1 MQQQQ
6 KLQLQKQPLSVASYA
21 QTQLPLQQ
29 QRQQLQQQPHQQQQ
43 HNMPSPSGL
52 DQRPQFQQR
61 QSQFVSRQGSRQGS
75 SAIGDISRLGRGL
88 RTNLPSQSDSNLSVH
103 TPSLFDHFSSSGTRL
118 TGNGSSSSL
127 PGGPSRKDVNS
138 KTPSFNGSPVAS
150 DTSHRFVTGAPTR
163 DHWKSDAYAPECSLC
178 GQRFSLLIRRHHC
191 RRCGDIFCSSC
202 CDVTVRLDQNAAFH
216 PAGLICRVCQPCYK
230 EFQSHL
236 IPLKTPQPALDD
248 SLDNDDEANSIPI
261 NLKENVKD
269 VAETPM
275 LSVPTDWAW
284 STF

>member
-1 MQQQQ
+1 MP
-6 KLQLQKQPLSVASYA
+6 KHSCPFSSSDSNYSNSLTNA
-21 QTQLPLQQ
+21 TQ
-29 QRQQLQQQPHQQQQ
+29 QQQQ

-52 DQRPQFQQR
+52 DQRPA
-61 QSQFVSRQGSRQGS
+61 VS
-75 SAIGDISRLGRGL
+75 ATAVAVFCLTTFPPVEPGL
-88 RTNLPSQSDSNLSVH
+88 LVMVAP
-103 TPSLFDHFSSSGTRL
+103 PAC
-118 TGNGSSSSL
+118 

-216 PAGLICRVCQPCYK
+216 PAGLICP
-230 EFQSHL
+230 
-236 IPLKTPQPALDD
+236 LDD

>member
-6 KLQLQKQPLSVASYA
+6 KLQLQKQPL
-21 QTQLPLQQ
+21 
-29 QRQQLQQQPHQQQQ
+29 QLQAMPKHSCPFSSSDSNYSNTPHQQQQ

-52 DQRPQFQQR
+52 DQRPR
-61 QSQFVSRQGSRQGS
+61 VSATAVTVFCLTTFPRVEP
-75 SAIGDISRLGRGL
+75 GL
-88 RTNLPSQSDSNLSVH
+88 LVMVA
-103 TPSLFDHFSSSGTRL
+103 
-118 TGNGSSSSL
+118 SSSL

-138 KTPSFNGSPVAS
+138 KTPSFNGSPS
-150 DTSHRFVTGAPTR
+150 CILTHRIA
-163 DHWKSDAYAPECSLC
+163 
-178 GQRFSLLIRRHHC
+178 SLLVHQPETTG

-216 PAGLICRVCQPCYK
+216 PAGLIC
-230 EFQSHL
+230 H
-236 IPLKTPQPALDD
+236 
-248 SLDNDDEANSIPI
+248 EANSIPI

>member
-1 MQQQQ
+1 
-6 KLQLQKQPLSVASYA
+6 
-21 QTQLPLQQ
+21 
-29 QRQQLQQQPHQQQQ
+29 
-43 HNMPSPSGL
+43 MPSPSGL

-88 RTNLPSQSDSNLSVH
+88 RTNLPSQSDSNLSAH

-163 DHWKSDAYAPECSLC
+163 DHWK
-178 GQRFSLLIRRHHC
+178 
-191 RRCGDIFCSSC
+191 
-202 CDVTVRLDQNAAFH
+202 VTVRLDQNAAFH

-261 NLKENVKD
+261 NLKENVKGD
-269 VAETPM
+269 LQLCTISFRLA
-275 LSVPTDWAW
+275 LS
-284 STF
+284 